1 MLNWVER
8 WGKKNVSD
16 GVTGGRGT
24 RLDEEP
30 TTGAQ
35 PEGTI
40 RTILAGAGRRG
51 ALRSQWGPRKAGRT
65 VLYSKVAHLGGD
77 KYIPG

>member
-8 WGKKNVSD
+8 WEKKNVSH
-16 GVTGGRGT
+16 GITGGRGT

-35 PEGTI
+35 PEGTM
-40 RTILAGAGRRG
+40 RRILAGAGRG
-51 ALRSQWGPRKAGRT
+51 EP
-65 VLYSKVAHLGGD
+65 
-77 KYIPG
+77 

>member
-8 WGKKNVSD
+8 WEKKNVSY
-16 GVTGGRGT
+16 GITVGRGT

-35 PEGTI
+35 PEGTM
-40 RTILAGAGRRG
+40 RRILAGAGRRG

-65 VLYSKVAHLGGD
+65 VLHSKVAHLGGD